1 MPLSSNSDKLDYLN
15 LGNKIEQTY
24 GLIGDFLVLWLL
36 DIFFGLFAM
45 ASYDIFIVTSLQGIV
60 SNKKNKSYK
69 EICYSS
75 MHFFILFVILIF
87 VSESSGLFSLC
98 YCVFCLISMFQ
109 ATKILKN
116 ERNLRKY
123 LKLLQYFLI
132 PLMCFEILLQTLYQ
146 IPFHN
151 YLSKDNED

>member
-1 MPLSSNSDKLDYLN
+1 MNLHRHLKASKKQKSRLIEKLEISSQCS
-15 LGNKIEQTY
+15 
-24 GLIGDFLVLWLL
+24 
-36 DIFFGLFAM
+36 
-45 ASYDIFIVTSLQGIV
+45 